1 MAAEKLL
8 LADIE
13 EIAKTVVREAK
24 AGAHWACRLV
34 IMGVMPPARERLRP
48 FQLPKIVGA
57 ADLPDAIMTVIGA
70 AASGEITLCE
80 AERVARLLEGL
91 RLAYET
97 RDLAS
102 EVEAMRAEVEA
113 LREHD
118 NGGARSWP

>member
-1 MAAEKLL
+1 

-34 IMGVMPPARERLRP
+34 IMAVLPPARVRLTP
-48 FQLPKIVGA
+48 FQLPKIAGP
-57 ADLPDAIMTVIGA
+57 ADLPDAIKTVIA
-70 AASGEITLCE
+70 AGASGEITLTE
-80 AERVARLLEGL
+80 AERVSQLLEGL

-102 EVEAMRAEVEA
+102 EVEAVEA
-113 LREHD
+113 LREHG
-118 NGGARSWP
+118 NEGARPWP

>member
-34 IMGVMPPARERLRP
+34 IMAVLPPARERLTP
-48 FQLPKIVGA
+48 FQLPKVAGP
-57 ADLPDAIMTVIGA
+57 ADLPGAVVTVIGA
-70 AASGEITLCE
+70 AASGEITLAE

-97 RDLAS
+97 RDLAT
-102 EVEAMRAEVEA
+102 EVEAMRAEVDA
-113 LREHD
+113 LREHG
-118 NGGARSWP
+118 N